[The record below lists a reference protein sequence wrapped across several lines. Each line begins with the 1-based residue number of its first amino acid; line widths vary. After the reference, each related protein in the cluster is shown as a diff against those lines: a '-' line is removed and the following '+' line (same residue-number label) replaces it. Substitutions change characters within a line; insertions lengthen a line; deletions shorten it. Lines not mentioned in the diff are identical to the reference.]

1 MVDSKENY
9 NFDVGVKGL
18 IFFLRDAHFFRAGGR
33 AGGEGTKLKP
43 NTRMIRCLYNQEMK
57 YYQASLLEKTNLL

>member
-18 IFFLRDAHFFRAGGR
+18 IFFLRDAPTDLEYDMFAFQIY
-33 AGGEGTKLKP
+33 TVVINCKK
-43 NTRMIRCLYNQEMK
+43 NT
-57 YYQASLLEKTNLL
+57 

>member
-33 AGGEGTKLKP
+33 A
-43 NTRMIRCLYNQEMK
+43 
-57 YYQASLLEKTNLL
+57 EKEQN

>member
-18 IFFLRDAHFFRAGGR
+18 IFFLRDAHFFRDER
-33 AGGEGTKLKP
+33 Y
-43 NTRMIRCLYNQEMK
+43 IRI
-57 YYQASLLEKTNLL
+57 